1 MQRFR
6 LFSLLQASAGQRVVG
21 NASSVPMRGGLYS
34 PCGENFMEVYLNRAD
49 VRAALHV
56 NHERRW
62 SSCDDQV
69 FDEYDQASHDA
80 PMQPIWTEL
89 VRGTDWEALGMAPL
103 NVLIASGDND
113 AVCGVHGTQR
123 WVLDLGLNLTSFW
136 QPWFYTDPLYATQLG
151 GYYTRLEGL
160 HFATV
165 RGAGHEIP
173 AYKPAAAFA
182 LLQATTRGVQLH
194 KALEISTPKTSTI
207 VKPEC
212 LSRCMSMPFP
222 SPFSWM
228 LSEHPV
234 AAPARRVHAPRWRAN
249 G

>member
-1 MQRFR
+1 MAGEGSYEASYSYSSYASSSDGGGSYEGGGSDGGAEAEAEAEAVCRSDGWLYYSTYVGGDDVVNPYALGWPVCSEFEQAAGYMQRFR

-56 NHERRW
+56 DHERRW
-62 SSCDDQV
+62 SSCDDPV
-69 FDEYDQASHDA
+69 FVEYNQSSHDA

-123 WVLDLGLNLTSFW
+123 WVLDLG
-136 QPWFYTDPLYATQLG
+136 P
-151 GYYTRLEGL
+151 TR
-160 HFATV
+160 
-165 RGAGHEIP
+165 
-173 AYKPAAAFA
+173 
-182 LLQATTRGVQLH
+182 
-194 KALEISTPKTSTI
+194 
-207 VKPEC
+207 
-212 LSRCMSMPFP
+212 
-222 SPFSWM
+222 
-228 LSEHPV
+228 
-234 AAPARRVHAPRWRAN
+234 
-249 G
+249 